1 MSARGFPSEGIAK
14 KNGDEQNER
23 GTCLGR
29 TVACRSK
36 HVARFPVYREGSGEK
51 QFTGAAAFLELEKA
65 GYDQLPCTSSY
76 QCEPSADAVVK
87 FCRERIAPE
96 RLKGFLMAPWTLTTP
111 DKANKIARSI
121 ELIAASKNKYYP

>member
-1 MSARGFPSEGIAK
+1 MQRCPKSVVLSNWYYDECYGGFDLATNKTADHKRLI
-14 KNGDEQNER
+14 NFWD
-23 GTCLGR
+23 
-29 TVACRSK
+29 
-36 HVARFPVYREGSGEK
+36 
-51 QFTGAAAFLELEKA
+51 LEKA

-111 DKANKIARSI
+111 DKANKISRSI